1 MKSVSMEFWVKNTVK
16 ILEGVEKE
24 RARSQADSQG
34 GNGKRYCAET
44 TGAES
49 TSRDSK
55 GSSGYGSNAKQDQGP
70 FSESS
75 KDARISIKETLFSRC
90 CEATILKQN

>member
-1 MKSVSMEFWVKNTVK
+1 MRKNEQDLRPILKEAVGRDTV
-16 ILEGVEKE
+16 L
-24 RARSQADSQG
+24 
-34 GNGKRYCAET
+34 NT

-75 KDARISIKETLFSRC
+75 KDARISIKETPFSPC